1 MAGMFTVMV
10 AAMHRKV
17 FAVDPLL
24 ANLAFI
30 DYSLKKSNNS
40 QFVSLINNP
49 IRLKNKKKSNNIK
62 II

>member
-49 IRLKNKKKSNNIK
+49 IRLINKKK
-62 II
+62 